1 MNANRTDSTLIQK
14 ALQSVPLP
22 PRAVQELLR
31 LSHEAD
37 VDMQR
42 IVDTITSDEAL
53 TARVIRV
60 VNSALFGLK
69 RRVTSVQQATVLL
82 GKGAITQIAV
92 GVAALH
98 METSIPSDL
107 PLSRQSFWRH
117 SMGTAFLARELG
129 RTTPDVDAEEAFTAG
144 LLHDIGKLVL
154 MGYLGPEYSHVLEQA
169 ANDQQPLHQ
178 VEREMLGVDH
188 DDIGRELC
196 NRWKLSDSFQSALSV
211 HADGEASGLKRI
223 VQTANA
229 AAKAAQVG
237 QSGNMFVTLDRL
249 SLPEMRQ
256 VAQNWTFIQD
266 VPAEV
271 VEIERVFR
279 LNAADADGAAT
290 NMTPIQGAGGTV
302 LVRVDDAK
310 LEALLMMTLAGAGYR
325 PQPVASSGAAST
337 AEAEPVAV
345 LTDEG
350 RSADDGET
358 WLDVAAWR
366 AEHHRGADHSAID
379 VNALRSWMVT
389 AIGTRKAEEA

>member
-1 MNANRTDSTLIQK
+1 MNTNRNDSSLIHK

-60 VNSALFGLK
+60 VNSALFGLE

-82 GKGAITQIAV
+82 GKEAITQIAV

-98 METSIPSDL
+98 METSTSSDL

-129 RTTPDVDAEEAFTAG
+129 RTMPDVDGEEAFTAG

-169 ANDQQPLHQ
+169 ANDQRPLHH

-196 NRWKLSDSFQSALSV
+196 NRWKLSGSFQSALSV
-211 HADGEASGLKRI
+211 HEDDEANGLKRI

-237 QSGNMFVTLDRL
+237 QSGNAFIALDRL
-249 SLPEMRQ
+249 ALREMRQ

-266 VPAEV
+266 VPEEV

-279 LNAADADGAAT
+279 LNADADQSEAD
-290 NMTPIQGAGGTV
+290 MPLVQGAGETV
-302 LVRVDDAK
+302 LVHVDDAK
-310 LEALLMMTLAGAGYR
+310 LAALLMMTLAGAGYR
-325 PQPVASSGAAST
+325 PQPVAPNGAAS
-337 AEAEPVAV
+337 AADAEPGVG
-345 LTDEG
+345 LTDKDRPPRDG
-350 RSADDGET
+350 RT
-358 WLDVAAWR
+358 WLNVTAWR
-366 AEHHRGADHSAID
+366 AEHHRGADHNAID
-379 VNALRSWMVT
+379 VEALRSWLVT
-389 AIGTRKAEEA
+389 TIGTRKTEGA